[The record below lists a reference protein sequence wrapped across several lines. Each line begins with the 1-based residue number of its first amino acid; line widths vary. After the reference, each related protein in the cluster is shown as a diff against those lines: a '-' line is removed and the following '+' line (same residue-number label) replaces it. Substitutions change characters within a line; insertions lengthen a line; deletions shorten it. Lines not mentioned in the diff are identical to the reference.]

1 MAKGKKI
8 KRNEMLWTL
17 GLIFAFAIFM
27 FMAQVGIL
35 IYFAEQQFES
45 AELAQIVVFSIFGW
59 MIIGAIMSFTSSIFL
74 SVAKMA
80 ARKKKKR

>member
-45 AELAQIVVFSIFGW
+45 AELAQIVVFSVIGW
-59 MIIGAIMSFTSSIFL
+59 MIIGAVMSFTSTTFMTIMKITS
-74 SVAKMA
+74 
-80 ARKKKKR
+80 RKKKR